1 MKNRKRILAW
11 AGILVIAAAFIALI
25 ISTFTGASENVIM
38 ALLFCV
44 IVIPTVLYAYQMI
57 LKVTKR
63 KGSEENNDGEE
74 KLGDK
79 DK

>member
-25 ISTFTGASENVIM
+25 IATFTGASENVIM

-44 IVIPTVLYAYQMI
+44 IVIPTILYAYQMI
-57 LKVTKR
+57 IKVTKR
-63 KGSEENNDGEE
+63 KDGEENNAGED
-74 KLGDK
+74 KIGGK

>member
-25 ISTFTGASENVIM
+25 IATFTGASENVIM

-57 LKVTKR
+57 IRVMRHKNGEK
-63 KGSEENNDGEE
+63 NNAGEE
-74 KLGDK
+74 KIGDK

>member
-25 ISTFTGASENVIM
+25 IATIAGAAENVIM

-44 IVIPTVLYAYQMI
+44 IVIPTIFYAYQMI
-57 LKVTKR
+57 IKVTRR
-63 KGSEENNDGEE
+63 KNGEGNNVGKEEI
-74 KLGDK
+74 GDK
-79 DK
+79 DE

>member
-25 ISTFTGASENVIM
+25 IATFTGASENVIM

-44 IVIPTVLYAYQMI
+44 IVIPTILYAYQMI
-57 LKVTKR
+57 IKVTKR
-63 KGSEENNDGEE
+63 KDGEGNNAGE
-74 KLGDK
+74 DKIGGK